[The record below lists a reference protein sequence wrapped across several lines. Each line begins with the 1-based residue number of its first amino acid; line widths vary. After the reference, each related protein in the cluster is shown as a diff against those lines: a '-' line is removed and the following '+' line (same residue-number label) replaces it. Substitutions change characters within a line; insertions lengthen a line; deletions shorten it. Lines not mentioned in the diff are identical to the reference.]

1 MSQVLTRRC
10 FVALSG
16 ACTVIA
22 TGMSAAADG
31 LAGSAE
37 RNALTFGLVQS
48 ALWPVDPRYV
58 RADLQRNAERM
69 AETICTIGPQ
79 CTWLAFHDRALTGG
93 TSLASLSTRAV
104 STTVLDSLLDIIAA
118 AAKSTSCWVSFG
130 APNLGSAGLAV
141 QPEEIPLALSPRGE
155 CFHGPW
161 IDSSLGRVGLA
172 IGEPSSSM
180 LAEARRHP
188 ALAVINMAAGPRPA
202 RAASTLGAH
211 GARAAHGTPL
221 LEVSAAHADLQ
232 LDCPTRW
239 LGGSAAFD
247 ETGKLLGRC
256 AGSSEEMLL
265 VALRA
270 V

>member
-22 TGMSAAADG
+22 TGVSAAADG
-31 LAGSAE
+31 LAGSVE

-69 AETICTIGPQ
+69 AETIRAIGPR
-79 CTWLAFHDRALTGG
+79 CEWLAFHDRALTGG
-93 TSLASLSTRAV
+93 TPLASLSTYAV
-104 STTVLDSLLDIIAA
+104 STDLLDALFDIIAA

-130 APNLGSAGLAV
+130 APVVGVTGSASRGDEVPVAC
-141 QPEEIPLALSPRGE
+141 SPRGE
-155 CFHGPW
+155 RFHGPW

-172 IGEPSSSM
+172 IGELSSSM
-180 LAEARRHP
+180 LAEAQYPP
-188 ALAVINMAAGPRPA
+188 ALAIVTMTAGPRPGLP
-202 RAASTLGAH
+202 ASTLGAH

-232 LDCPTRW
+232 LDCPTQW
-239 LGGSAAFD
+239 LGGTTALD
-247 ETGKLLGRC
+247 DTGTLLGRC

-265 VALRA
+265 VALRPL
-270 V
+270 